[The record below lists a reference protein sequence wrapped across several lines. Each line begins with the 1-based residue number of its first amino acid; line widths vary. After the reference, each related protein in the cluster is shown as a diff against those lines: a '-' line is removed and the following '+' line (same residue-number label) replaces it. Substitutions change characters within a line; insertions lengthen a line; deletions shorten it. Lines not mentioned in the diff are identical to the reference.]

1 MIAELVPGWARA
13 AEAFTDLPGVAPHPA
28 ELRFLPP
35 TAVERRR
42 REFATGR
49 ACARRALAAL
59 GAPAHGPL
67 PRDERGAPVWPPG
80 TLGSITHCTGY
91 RAAVAARAGEA
102 TALGIDAERRP
113 RPLSERASAVIATD
127 WESSQLARLQ
137 REFVSLLPWSTLLFS
152 AKEAVYKAWH
162 PHARRPLSFR
172 DAEVRIHPVDEGG
185 GLLAVRPTR
194 LALPELSGG
203 YRFDGGLLVTVV
215 HRGLTPPVRPAP
227 PRTPSDPRGHRS
239 AGPERAAAR

>member
-1 MIAELVPGWARA
+1 MPGWARA
-13 AEAFTDLPGVAPHPA
+13 AEAFSDPPGAASHPA

-35 TAVERRR
+35 GAVERRR

-67 PRDERGAPVWPPG
+67 PRDARGAPVWPDG

-102 TALGIDAERRP
+102 LALGIDAERRA
-113 RPLSERASAVIATD
+113 RPLSERATHAIATK
-127 WESSQLARLQ
+127 WETHQLLSLQ
-137 REFVSLLPWSTLLFS
+137 REVGIPWSTLLFS

-172 DAEVRIHPVDEGG
+172 DAEVRIQPVDEGG
-185 GLLAVRPTR
+185 GVLAVRPTR

-203 YRFDGGLLVTVV
+203 YRFDDGLLVTVV
-215 HRGLTPPVRPAP
+215 HRGLTRPVRPAP
-227 PRTPSDPRGHRS
+227 PRTPSDPQAHRS
-239 AGPERAAAR
+239 PVPERAAAR